1 MVNRA
6 RSSRCCGL
14 ALFHGLMLYIV
25 LTSLHLSPWTELSK
39 KNYYDY
45 EISTLTIRQAS
56 LLTNSSGNTYPF
68 SLSIFFFSF
77 CCWCFGLLFAFIWQ
91 GSIAIDCYT
100 YSPVLKNFFLFFSPT
115 CILIPLGSPG
125 HKTPRGFGIMAWW
138 GTARL
143 NSMLPTVMYFWLLSL
158 PHTSEHRK

>member
-39 KNYYDY
+39 KTMTMKFAHSPLGKPAFLQ
-45 EISTLTIRQAS
+45 IPVATPIL
-56 LLTNSSGNTYPF
+56 

-100 YSPVLKNFFLFFSPT
+100 YSPVLKNSFLSPT